1 MNYLVLNVRD
11 YKFKDDEG
19 KTVEG
24 SSVTYLDLT
33 SQPGEGEKG
42 FAPLTVSATPD
53 RSRGFT
59 QVPGYYELNFSQ
71 RRGAK
76 GRPQIV
82 FDSARLV
89 AGVDF
94 GTEVFAEVQS
104 QIEI

>member
-11 YKFKDDEG
+11 YNFKDDSG
-19 KTVEG
+19 KVVEG

-42 FAPLTVSATPD
+42 FAPLTISATPD
-53 RSRGFT
+53 KARGFT
-59 QVPGYYELNFSQ
+59 EVPGYYEMTFTQ

-82 FDSARLV
+82 FDRADLV
-89 AGVDF
+89 MLADLSL
-94 GTEVFAEVQS
+94 EVLTR
-104 QIEI
+104 